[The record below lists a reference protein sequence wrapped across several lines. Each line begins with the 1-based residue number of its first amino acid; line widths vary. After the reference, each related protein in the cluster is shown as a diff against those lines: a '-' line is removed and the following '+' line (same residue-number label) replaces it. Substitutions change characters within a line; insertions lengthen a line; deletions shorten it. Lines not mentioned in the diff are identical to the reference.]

1 MRWDTAAEEA
11 QPLMPHDD
19 GKDHRR
25 LASAPLSIWQRMIS
39 SSLSCKTSGLI
50 MHERDLLHG
59 RCAF

>member
-19 GKDHRR
+19 GKDHGRP
-25 LASAPLSIWQRMIS
+25 APLSIFNLS
-39 SSLSCKTSGLI
+39 SKTSGLI
-50 MHERDLLHG
+50 RHERDLLHG